1 MSDIGHNNPPL
12 DPKEAIE
19 KNIGEKSLSLI
30 ESLNFIKMFLYLAG

>member
-19 KNIGEKSLSLI
+19 KTSKEKNLYLI
-30 ESLNFIKMFLYLAG
+30 ENLSFIKAFLYLVG